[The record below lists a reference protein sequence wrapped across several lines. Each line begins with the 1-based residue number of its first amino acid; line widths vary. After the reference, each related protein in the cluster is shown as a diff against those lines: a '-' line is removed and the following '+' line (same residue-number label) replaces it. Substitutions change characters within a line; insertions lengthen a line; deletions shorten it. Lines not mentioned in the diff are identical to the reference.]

1 MKQANNY
8 RRISSPEKVKLIKRY
23 LDGESA
29 SKICRK
35 NNISRTIFYRWL
47 KEYNSALNVDPLE
60 ALSAKN
66 PKGRKHWRRL
76 KNQKERDVIS
86 LWKNNPDYSIRN
98 IASKAQVSIGGAFK
112 VIKQYKENAEAKGKE
127 IRRYIKKN
135 YNIYN
140 PQHKIELI
148 HRYHSGES
156 IAKIARDAG
165 ISRTIL
171 YKWIRSFETTGNIQ
185 AVFDKHH
192 AKGEKH
198 WRFMPELR
206 EGVRE
211 LALKYPDYS
220 LSKLVKKVKEQD
232 LSISKSGLYYMLKR
246 MELDTYPK
254 RLAYVTASN
263 TIVVH
268 EKPILYFSQRIVMPA
283 LMSLIAVFALLY
295 MFSFPFKIGTPFTAI
310 NTEPTQTQTETDT
323 PEKTADNRPTAPQ
336 KAEQDFN
343 WGALAINSPQ
353 SSYKTDEGI
362 ELGFGVVDHAGNT
375 ICDASVEFMM
385 FSAKGVKVYDSG
397 VEGQEVR
404 QSGLASIRQSGLA
417 SIRQSGLAS
426 IRQSGLASIR
436 QSGECSLQSVTST
449 PDYIL
454 NIPPIS
460 KEGDYEMRIKATTYE
475 GIKEFSG
482 KLLIRNSQPVNIT
495 RSKYPTRIFP
505 RAAYPVEIE
514 IKSEK
519 DFQGTIVEEL
529 PKGLIASGISG
540 EGILFR
546 ENQKNDR
553 FIRWSVDLKK
563 GNTYKL
569 SYTLRFPMV
578 WPEFYEIGPLKFI
591 SESGDLVY
599 QEAKYWQVVADAL

>member
-1 MKQANNY
+1 MKQLNNY
-8 RRISSPEKVKLIKRY
+8 RRISSDEKVKLIKLY

-35 NNISRTIFYRWL
+35 NNISRTIFYKWL
-47 KEYNSALNVDPLE
+47 KEYNSALNTNQLE
-60 ALSAKN
+60 ALSSKN
-66 PKGRKHWRRL
+66 PKGRKHWRKL
-76 KNQKERDVIS
+76 KNQKEQDVIS

-98 IASKAQVSIGGAFK
+98 IASIAQVSIGGAWK
-112 VIKQYKENAEAKGKE
+112 VIKLYKQKSEAKGKE

-156 IAKIARDAG
+156 IAKIAREAG

-171 YKWIRSFETTGNIQ
+171 YKWIRSLETTGNIQ

-192 AKGEKH
+192 AKGENH
-198 WRFMPELR
+198 WRFIPELR

-211 LALKYPDYS
+211 IVIKYPEYS
-220 LSKLVKKVKEQD
+220 LSELVKKVKEQGM
-232 LSISKSGLYYMLKR
+232 SISKSGLYYMLKR

-254 RLAYVTASN
+254 RLAYVSVAN
-263 TIVVH
+263 TIIVN
-268 EKPILYFSQRIVMPA
+268 EKPGIYFSQRIVMPA
-283 LMSLIAVFALLY
+283 LMSIVAVFALLY
-295 MFSFPFKIGTPFTAI
+295 IFSFPFRIGVPFTAI
-310 NTEPTQTQTETDT
+310 NTEPTKTQPKTDT
-323 PEKTADNRPTAPQ
+323 PQKTTDHRPSTPQ
-336 KAEQDFN
+336 KTEQDLS

-353 SSYKTDEGI
+353 DTYTTEESI

-375 ICDASVEFMM
+375 ICDASVEVLM
-385 FSAKGVKVYDSG
+385 FGAKGIKVFDS
-397 VEGQEVR
+397 VADGQKV
-404 QSGLASIRQSGLA
+404 
-417 SIRQSGLAS
+417 
-426 IRQSGLASIR
+426 R
-436 QSGECSLQSVTST
+436 QSGECSLQSVTT
-449 PDYIL
+449 KPDYIL
-454 NIPPIS
+454 NIPPIN

-475 GIKEFSG
+475 GVKEFSS
-482 KLLIRNSQPVNIT
+482 KLLIRNSQPVKIS

-505 RAAYPVEIE
+505 SAVYPVEIE
-514 IKSEK
+514 IKPED

-540 EGILFR
+540 EGILFK
-546 ENQKNDR
+546 EVQKNDR
-553 FIRWSVDLKK
+553 FVRWSVDLKK
-563 GNTYKL
+563 GQTYKL
-569 SYTLRFPMV
+569 SYNLRFPMV

-599 QEAKYWQVVADAL
+599 QETKYWQVAADAL

>member
-1 MKQANNY
+1 MKQSNNY
-8 RRISSPEKVKLIKRY
+8 RRISSEEKVKLIKRY

-35 NNISRTIFYRWL
+35 NNISRTIFYKWL
-47 KEYNSALNVDPLE
+47 KEYNSALNTDPLE
-60 ALSAKN
+60 ALSSKN
-66 PKGRKHWRRL
+66 PRGRKHWRRL

-127 IRRYIKKN
+127 IKRYIKKN

-148 HRYHSGES
+148 HRYQSGES
-156 IAKIARDAG
+156 IAKLAREAG

-171 YKWIRSFETTGNIQ
+171 YKWIRAFEATGNIQ
-185 AVFDKHH
+185 SVFDKHH

-220 LSKLVKKVKEQD
+220 LSELVKKVKEQG

-254 RLAYVTASN
+254 RLAYVTSSN

-295 MFSFPFKIGTPFTAI
+295 MFSFPFNIGIPFTAI

-323 PEKTADNRPTAPQ
+323 PQKTADYRPIAPE
-336 KAEQDFN
+336 KTDQDFR

-353 SSYKTDEGI
+353 SYYKTGERI

-375 ICDASVEFMM
+375 ICDASIEFMM
-385 FSAKGVKVYDSG
+385 FSAKGVRVYDSG

-404 QSGLASIRQSGLA
+404 QSGD
-417 SIRQSGLAS
+417 
-426 IRQSGLASIR
+426 
-436 QSGECSLQSVTST
+436 CSLQSVTSK

-460 KEGDYEMRIKATTYE
+460 TEGDYEMRVKATTYE
-475 GIKEFSG
+475 GVREFSS

-505 RAAYPVEIE
+505 RAIYPVEIE
-514 IKSEK
+514 IKPEK

-540 EGILFR
+540 DGILLR

-553 FIRWSVDLKK
+553 FIRWNVDLKK
-563 GNTYKL
+563 GQTYKL
-569 SYTLRFPMV
+569 SYNLRFPMV